1 MSVGD
6 DGVRLNEALLLG
18 FIYRLAGVGNHR
30 CVSISAPFSFLTFL
44 LGEQKKSKKYHL
56 HPGNNPAPEGL
67 PVCSNANDNK
77 INNPARG
84 CLNVRRIG
92 DSPARFGE
100 SRYKQKTPTGFG
112 FGLTTDCATNSE
124 PLRGS
129 NSGTRKNRDLN
140 DVYWYRSIPLGIACL

>member
-30 CVSISAPFSFLTFL
+30 CVSISAFVTF
-44 LGEQKKSKKYHL
+44 
-56 HPGNNPAPEGL
+56 PGQHTPAPEGL

-100 SRYKQKTPTGFG
+100 SRYK
-112 FGLTTDCATNSE
+112 
-124 PLRGS
+124 
-129 NSGTRKNRDLN
+129 
-140 DVYWYRSIPLGIACL
+140 

>member
-18 FIYRLAGVGNHR
+18 FIYRLAGVGSHR
-30 CVSISAPFSFLTFL
+30 CVSISAPFSFVTFL

-56 HPGNNPAPEGL
+56 HPGNTPAPEGL

-84 CLNVRRIG
+84 CLNVRRIVRVIRLRG
-92 DSPARFGE
+92 SENR
-100 SRYKQKTPTGFG
+100 
-112 FGLTTDCATNSE
+112 ATNRK
-124 PLRGS
+124 PLRGL
-129 NSGTRKNRDLN
+129 DL
-140 DVYWYRSIPLGIACL
+140 D